1 MLKGILAIS
10 GQSGLFKM
18 LSQVKN
24 GLIVEHLETKKRM
37 PVYSTHKISSLEDI
51 AIYTEDK
58 EVILKDVFKEIY
70 QKTDGKEILSPK
82 SSNDELKGFFSEV
95 LPNYDED
102 RVYVSDIKKVVN
114 WYSILRKNDIIN
126 EKAIKEEEK
135 NDSEDKKEETVEE
148 K

>member
-1 MLKGILAIS
+1 
-10 GQSGLFKM
+10 M

-58 EVILKDVFKEIY
+58 EVILKDIFKGIY
-70 QKTDGKEILSPK
+70 KKTDGKKILSPK
-82 SSNDELKGFFSEV
+82 SSNDELKSFFLEI
-95 LPNYDED
+95 LPNYSQD

-114 WYSILRKNDIIN
+114 WYTILRNNDIIN
-126 EKAIKEEEK
+126 DKTIIEEEK
-135 NDSEDKKEETVEE
+135 VEKEEVSENKE
-148 K
+148 